1 MAITE
6 EERFELFERAKE
18 VFREQGAGTLMTL
31 LPPVGWADVATK
43 HDVEHLS
50 YDVRA
55 EMRALRAE
63 MLGLRSDVRADLHE
77 LRAEFYKEQRQ
88 QLLTFLTANAV
99 LVSVVVTVVQLLT
112 G

>member
-18 VFREQGAGTLMTL
+18 VFGEQTAGTRMTL

-43 HDVEHLS
+43 HDLERLS
-50 YDVRA
+50 S
-55 EMRALRAE
+55 ELRAE
-63 MLGLRSDVRADLHE
+63 LHE

-88 QLLTFLTANAV
+88 QLTTFLTANAV
-99 LVSVVVTVVQLLT
+99 LVSVIVTVIQLLA

>member
-6 EERFELFERAKE
+6 AERFELFERAKE
-18 VFREQGAGTLMTL
+18 VFGERTAGALMSL

-43 HDVEHLS
+43 HDLERLS
-50 YDVRA
+50 A
-55 EMRALRAE
+55 ELRAE
-63 MLGLRSDVRADLHE
+63 LHE

-88 QLLTFLTANAV
+88 QLTLFLTANAV
-99 LVSVVVTVVQLLT
+99 LVSVIVTVVQLLA

>member
-1 MAITE
+1 VAITE

-18 VFREQGAGTLMTL
+18 VFGERTAGTLMTL

-43 HDVEHLS
+43 HDLDHLS
-50 YDVRA
+50 A
-55 EMRALRAE
+55 ELRAE
-63 MLGLRSDVRADLHE
+63 LRAELHQ

-88 QLLTFLTANAV
+88 QLTLFLTANAV
-99 LVSVVVTVVQLLT
+99 LVSVIVTVVQLVA

>member
-18 VFREQGAGTLMTL
+18 VFGDEGAGTLMTL

-43 HDVEHLS
+43 QDLEHLS
-50 YDVRA
+50 A
-55 EMRALRAE
+55 ELRAE
-63 MLGLRSDVRADLHE
+63 IRESRAELRSELNA

-88 QLLTFLTANAV
+88 QLVTFLTANAV
-99 LVSVVVTVVQLLT
+99 LVSVIVTVIQLLT
-112 G
+112 S